1 MLTLLQSFTTEEIS
15 LLAEMI
21 LIAIFALF
29 FMKDT

>member
-1 MLTLLQSFTTEEIS
+1 MLTLLQSFTQNEIS

-29 FMKDT
+29 FMKDN